1 MGQRG
6 GLKSVHI
13 AQFYPILI
21 KFRSDYFS
29 LQAGARFILLLPSS
43 CSRSIQNH
51 FQKIQ
56 QPPPPLKFRIKCHP
70 LLDRRANRQT
80 TRMLDAPGG
89 HFKLFTLRPP
99 PFQYHDTSMGKM
111 RNIHLDLRLQIPMFL
126 CLEAFTTVKVNKS
139 ELIIYFIHELYLLQS
154 APLVLEGYHPQN
166 LHSLQTRPWHVI
178 SKSKERA
185 IYLPASVSFSCHV
198 IA

>member
-1 MGQRG
+1 MFTIY
-6 GLKSVHI
+6 SE
-13 AQFYPILI
+13 
-21 KFRSDYFS
+21 SFS
-29 LQAGARFILLLPSS
+29 KNSAA
-43 CSRSIQNH
+43 
-51 FQKIQ
+51 
-56 QPPPPLKFRIKCHP
+56 PPLKFRIKCHP

-80 TRMLDAPGG
+80 TRMLDAPADI
-89 HFKLFTLRPP
+89 LNYLPP
-99 PFQYHDTSMGKM
+99 PPLQYHDTSIGKM

-139 ELIIYFIHELYLLQS
+139 ELIKYFIHELYLLQS

-166 LHSLQTRPWHVI
+166 LRSLQTRPWHVI
-178 SKSKERA
+178 SKERA